1 MSTYAVFQ
9 TGGKQYRVSPG
20 DTVRVESLDVPTS
33 GKINIK
39 DVLLYSEN
47 GSLTIGSPIVEGA
60 SISAKL
66 VKNGRSKKIRVFHY
80 KQKVR
85 LRKTYGHRQNFT
97 ELEITD
103 ISLKTAKKTTAK
115 KTTAKNTTAKKTTA
129 KKQSILEV

>member
-33 GKINIK
+33 GKININ

-85 LRKTYGHRQNFT
+85 LRKSFFPVDLVRLDFYLQ
-97 ELEITD
+97 D
-103 ISLKTAKKTTAK
+103 I
-115 KTTAKNTTAKKTTA
+115 
-129 KKQSILEV
+129 QILELREIFWII